1 MSAAPLAD
9 ARDRTPAARLAPF
22 FVLTAVIHGASV
34 LTRFDAIAAE
44 LPAAAHGAILAATIP
59 LLLVEGFF
67 EGRLDYGETLESL
80 PLWMRITSRPVKA
93 SFTFA
98 FVYLATLGFQT
109 WNLSVGPLD
118 PTPPATWP
126 TAQRF
131 QFFAMF
137 TFGMFFVNYLA
148 ATSALIPL
156 LRKVTAPLHGLPAPA
171 ALAILTAAG
180 VALGYV
186 AILAVASPAAG
197 ELAALWIAI
206 KSRPAIALSLAFGGT
221 WIPILVGLFLDRR

>member
-1 MSAAPLAD
+1 MSV
-9 ARDRTPAARLAPF
+9 ARIPAARLAPF
-22 FVLTAVIHGASV
+22 FVMTAALHGAAV

-44 LPAAAHGAILAATIP
+44 LPPAAHGAILAATIP

-67 EGRLDYGETLESL
+67 EGRLDYGETLDSL

-98 FVYLATLGFQT
+98 FVYLATVCFQT

-118 PTPPATWP
+118 PTPPAAWP
-126 TAQRF
+126 APQRF

-148 ATSALIPL
+148 ATSVLIPL
-156 LRKVTAPLHGLPAPA
+156 LRRVTAPLRPLPAPA
-171 ALAILTAAG
+171 ALALLAAIG

-197 ELAALWIAI
+197 ELAAMWIAI
-206 KSRPAIALSLAFGGT
+206 TTRPSVALSLAFGGT
-221 WIPILVGLFLDRR
+221 WIPILVGLALDRRAGDRA